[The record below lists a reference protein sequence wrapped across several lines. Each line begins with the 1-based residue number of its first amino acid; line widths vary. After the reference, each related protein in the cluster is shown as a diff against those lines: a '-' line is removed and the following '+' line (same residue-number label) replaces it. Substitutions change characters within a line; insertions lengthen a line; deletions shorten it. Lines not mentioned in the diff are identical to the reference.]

1 MEKPSPSATPSA
13 AVLAEAK
20 RQHTVLSQGVASIY
34 PEKGAH
40 GPDGLFDKLVEALQA
55 GRPLKIKLGMD
66 PTAPD
71 LHFGHSIPLQAMRRF
86 QEFGHIAQPLIGD
99 YTARIGDPSGRNKT
113 RPPLSGEEIDANAQT
128 YYKQLFKII
137 ENDPKKLELLYNGQW
152 LKELSFADT
161 IKLCAQVTVAQIIAR
176 EDFAKRLAENT
187 PIAMHEL
194 LYPIMQA
201 YDSVA
206 MNCDIEFGGTDQTFN
221 CLMGRQLM
229 QALGKS
235 PQVVM
240 TFPLLEGLDGVE
252 KMSKSKGN
260 YIGVT
265 ETPEQMFGKTMS
277 IPDTM
282 LNRWFDLL
290 TTIAPAERPEHPM
303 EAKKLLARTLVTRFH
318 TLAEANAAQTAFEQ
332 RFSKREMPT
341 EIPELRV
348 QTSSA
353 LVSEILVT
361 VRFATSKSEA
371 RRLIEQGG
379 VKIDGEVVRDTEAFI
394 SIPEFILQV
403 GKLKIVRVKLRF

>member
-1 MEKPSPSATPSA
+1 MNVKSPSASPSA
-13 AVLAEAK
+13 AILAEAK
-20 RQHTVLSQGVASIY
+20 RQHAILSQGVAAIY
-34 PEKGAH
+34 PEKGGH
-40 GPDGLFDKLVEALQA
+40 GPDGLFDKLVEALQV

-71 LHFGHSIPLQAMRRF
+71 LHLGHSIPLTAMRKF
-86 QEFGHIAQPLIGD
+86 QDLGHIAQPLIGD

-128 YYKQLFKII
+128 YYAQLFKIV
-137 ENDPKKLELLYNGQW
+137 ENDSAKLELLYNGQW
-152 LKELSFADT
+152 LKNLSFADT

-176 EDFAKRLAENT
+176 EDFSKRLAENT

-206 MNCDIEFGGTDQTFN
+206 MECDIEFGGTDQTFN

-240 TFPLLEGLDGVE
+240 TFPLLEGLDGVD

-265 ETPEQMFGKTMS
+265 EDPTNMFGKTMS
-277 IPDTM
+277 IPDR
-282 LNRWFDLL
+282 LLGRWFDLL
-290 TTIAPAERPEHPM
+290 TNIAPGQRPAHPM
-303 EAKKLLARTLVTRFH
+303 EAKKLLAETIVARFH
-318 TLAEANAAQTAFEQ
+318 SMEVALAARNAFEN
-332 RFSKREMPT
+332 RFSKGELP
-341 EIPELRV
+341 EELPELKIAPETMV
-348 QTSSA
+348 
-353 LVSEILVT
+353 LPDILVA
-361 VRFATSKSEA
+361 VKFAASKSEA

-379 VKIDGEVVRDTEAFI
+379 VKIDGQVIKEFDYSLKNAQ
-394 SIPEFILQV
+394 PFILQV
-403 GKLKIVRVKLRF
+403 GKVKIVRVFF